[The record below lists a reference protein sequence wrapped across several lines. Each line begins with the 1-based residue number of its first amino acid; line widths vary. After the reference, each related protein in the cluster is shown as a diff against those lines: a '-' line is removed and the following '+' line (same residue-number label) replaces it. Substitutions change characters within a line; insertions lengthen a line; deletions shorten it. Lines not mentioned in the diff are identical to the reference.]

1 MATSH
6 RRLIAAISCVTLFF
20 HAAIFAAPSDKP
32 PFYQVQWQ
40 GKSAYLLGSIHIGNR
55 DFYPLPEQIET
66 AFSKA
71 KGLVVE
77 VDMNKVDSRA
87 LLQKYGMADG
97 TKGLDWQNRDK
108 QTVESMTLYCASRA
122 SVCQLI
128 QSFAPW
134 LQATQLNLLRYN
146 GLGYSTDYGVDAQ
159 LMARNKTLPV
169 FELETAES
177 QFQLLATFDSQEQW
191 SMVRDAISV
200 SDDELLSLITAWRS
214 GDETELDTIMQEQM
228 GGEGDTRI
236 IDKILWQRNHTMAEG
251 ILKLMDASD
260 VPAPLFV
267 VIGAG
272 HVVGDKSVVQLLKQ
286 AGAKVTACWNDTC
299 L

>member
-1 MATSH
+1 
-6 RRLIAAISCVTLFF
+6 
-20 HAAIFAAPSDKP
+20 
-32 PFYQVQWQ
+32 
-40 GKSAYLLGSIHIGNR
+40 
-55 DFYPLPEQIET
+55 
-66 AFSKA
+66 
-71 KGLVVE
+71 
-77 VDMNKVDSRA
+77 
-87 LLQKYGMADG
+87 
-97 TKGLDWQNRDK
+97 
-108 QTVESMTLYCASRA
+108 
-122 SVCQLI
+122 
-128 QSFAPW
+128 
-134 LQATQLNLLRYN
+134 
-146 GLGYSTDYGVDAQ
+146 
-159 LMARNKTLPV
+159 
-169 FELETAES
+169 
-177 QFQLLATFDSQEQW
+177 
-191 SMVRDAISV
+191 MVRDAISV

-286 AGAKVTACWNDTC
+286 AGAKVTACWSDTC